1 MRFTDI
7 LGVIGGLS
15 LFLYGMKMMSDGL
28 ALVAGSRL
36 KEILEKLTRN
46 RYVGVLVGIVIAAI
60 IQSSNATTVMAVG
73 FVNAGLMDLSQAVG
87 VIIGAKVGT
96 TMTGQLL
103 TLKADQIAPLVAM
116 IGVTMIMFFKKKKVN
131 HLGQVVGGL
140 GILFLGMNM
149 MSSSMSPLKDV
160 VWFRNLIIQLENPI
174 FGVLVGTLFTALIQ
188 SSSASVGILQ
198 AMAAQN
204 VLTLGQAAPLVY
216 GMNMG
221 ACVSAVLSS
230 IGGKKDAKRA
240 SLLAILFSTIG
251 AAIFITAGIFIP
263 FPDWV
268 ASLTPDNPMRQVA
281 NLPTLFNLF
290 SMLLILPFSNLLVKL
305 SQKIVPGEDVQE
317 DELKLVHIDEH
328 AFGAASIGIAQVDAE
343 VSRMHALARTNL
355 EMAGAALLNQDP
367 SNLDLINKNEETVDF
382 LNKEITRCLV
392 RINRLELT
400 TSDAQRLSSMYHVV
414 SDIERIGDHAQ
425 NIAEYS
431 ATCKERN
438 ASFSEEGKAELS
450 NLMERTLKILDNAY
464 EYFMN
469 RSSHMMEDIEN
480 QEQAID
486 DLVDECTQNHIDRL
500 NANLCDAD
508 SGLIF
513 SEVLTDL
520 ERVSDHALNIAEA
533 AVYHV

>member
-1 MRFTDI
+1 
-7 LGVIGGLS
+7 
-15 LFLYGMKMMSDGL
+15 
-28 ALVAGSRL
+28 
-36 KEILEKLTRN
+36 
-46 RYVGVLVGIVIAAI
+46 
-60 IQSSNATTVMAVG
+60 
-73 FVNAGLMDLSQAVG
+73 
-87 VIIGAKVGT
+87 
-96 TMTGQLL
+96 
-103 TLKADQIAPLVAM
+103 
-116 IGVTMIMFFKKKKVN
+116 
-131 HLGQVVGGL
+131 
-140 GILFLGMNM
+140 
-149 MSSSMSPLKDV
+149 
-160 VWFRNLIIQLENPI
+160 
-174 FGVLVGTLFTALIQ
+174 
-188 SSSASVGILQ
+188 
-198 AMAAQN
+198 
-204 VLTLGQAAPLVY
+204 
-216 GMNMG
+216 
-221 ACVSAVLSS
+221 
-230 IGGKKDAKRA
+230 
-240 SLLAILFSTIG
+240 
-251 AAIFITAGIFIP
+251 
-263 FPDWV
+263 
-268 ASLTPDNPMRQVA
+268 
-281 NLPTLFNLF
+281 
-290 SMLLILPFSNLLVKL
+290 
-305 SQKIVPGEDVQE
+305 
-317 DELKLVHIDEH
+317 
-328 AFGAASIGIAQVDAE
+328 
-343 VSRMHALARTNL
+343 MHALARTNL
-355 EMAGAALLNQDP
+355 EIAGAALLNQDP